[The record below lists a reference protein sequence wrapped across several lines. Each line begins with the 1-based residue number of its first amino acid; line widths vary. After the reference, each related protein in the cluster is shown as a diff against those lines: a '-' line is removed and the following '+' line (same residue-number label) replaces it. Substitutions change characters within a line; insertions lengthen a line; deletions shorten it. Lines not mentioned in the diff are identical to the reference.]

1 VPTIRNDSPV
11 GDLDVPLLRCVVK
24 AGEDVTV
31 TPDQARRLLPQGI
44 WVAVDKAAKAIQADI
59 DSPVEPTAADDNGP
73 ADAEE
78 GATA

>member
-1 VPTIRNDSPV
+1 MPTIRNDSPV
-11 GDLDVPLLRCVVK
+11 GDLEVPLLRCVVK

-31 TPDQARRLLPQGI
+31 TPDHARRLLPQGI
-44 WVAVDKAAKAIQADI
+44 WTAADKAAKAIQADI
-59 DSPVEPTAADDNGP
+59 DGP